1 MERSVPIPSF
11 LVDRPMGPNP
21 TPPPPTPAKTILGRL
36 RQTVTQ
42 LSRVQIARLKLAVN
56 ANPPRIVIYEAGGA
70 PRDYPLVGDYYLL
83 GRSSKA
89 NDITL
94 NSSVVST
101 SHAGLRRVPAFLG
114 STFAIEDRNSTNG
127 TFSGKKRINGQ
138 ILRHRDLVILGP
150 PELADSVRLQYV
162 DPPTWPLRA
171 LRYGLS
177 GFAGAIILASLAV
190 LWQWQNIPIL
200 PLPQARRGPVIVVA
214 GDGQPLQPIERRA
227 HQEVKTLAGFS
238 PHLKKALLASED
250 ARYYWHFGVDPI
262 GILRAVFVNVTQGEL
277 QQGASTLSQQ
287 LARTLYR
294 DYVGSDNSAGRKL
307 KEAIVALKLET
318 FYGKDRLLLAYMNQ
332 VFLGG
337 NVAGFED
344 AARFYFEKSA
354 QDLELGEAAMLVGI
368 LPAPNVWNPAR
379 NYQMALKR
387 RDLVLQRMLD
397 QGAIGLEEFKRA
409 RRSRVVVSP
418 RAKEVLRSTRAPYFF
433 NYVFNELEQLFGASV
448 AREGNFLIETRLNL
462 AVQTEA
468 DRALQTFID
477 NQGGRSGVSQGAI
490 VALDPTDG
498 SILAMSGG
506 KNFEESQFNR
516 AADGLRQPGST
527 FKLFAYAAAI
537 EAGTSPSTQY
547 SCGPFRWMG
556 QQFRSCR
563 SGGGSMN
570 MVSGVALSENPIAL
584 RVAEAVGLD
593 AVIGLAQRMGITSK
607 LRKTPG
613 LVLGESE
620 ATLLQMTG
628 AFATVANQGKFNRA
642 KAISRILDTSD
653 CTDAQNLQT
662 CRVMYDASQ
671 DNLQVNQPAL
681 SAATA
686 QTMTDLLRGVV
697 VQGTGRPAAK
707 VAGAVGKTG
716 TTDDSADLWFIGFVP
731 GRNLAAGVWLGNDTR
746 QPTDGNSGQAA
757 AVWGNFVS
765 RVLP

>member
-1 MERSVPIPSF
+1 
-11 LVDRPMGPNP
+11 MGPNP

-56 ANPPRIVIYEAGGA
+56 ANPPRIVVYEPGSE
-70 PRDYPLVGDYYLL
+70 PRDYPLLGEYYLL

-89 NDITL
+89 NDIAL
-94 NSSVVST
+94 NSPVVST
-101 SHAGLRRVPAFLG
+101 THAGLRRVPTFLG
-114 STFAIEDRNSTNG
+114 STFAIEDRDSTNG
-127 TFSGKKRINGQ
+127 TFSGSKRINGQ
-138 ILRHRDLVILGP
+138 ILRHREMVILGP

-162 DPPTWPLRA
+162 DPPTWPLQV
-171 LRYGLS
+171 LRYGVS
-177 GFAGAIILASLAV
+177 GLAGAIGLVSLAV
-190 LWQWQNIPIL
+190 LWQWQGIQIL
-200 PLPQARRGPVIVVA
+200 PLPQAQRGPVIVVA

-227 HQEVKTLAGFS
+227 HQEVKNLSDFS

-262 GILRAVFVNVTQGEL
+262 GILRAVLINAREGEL

-337 NVAGFED
+337 NLGGFED
-344 AARFYFEKSA
+344 AARFYFEKSSK
-354 QDLELGEAAMLVGI
+354 DLDLGEAAMLVGI
-368 LPAPNVWNPAR
+368 LPAPNRWNPAR
-379 NYQMALKR
+379 NYKMAVQR

-397 QGAIGLEEFKRA
+397 QGVIGLEDFRRA
-409 RRSRVVVSP
+409 RRSRVEVSP
-418 RAKEVLRSTRAPYFF
+418 RAREVLRSTRAPYFF
-433 NYVFNELEQLFGASV
+433 NYVFEELEQLFGSSV

-468 DRALQTFID
+468 DRALRQFID

-498 SILAMSGG
+498 LILAMSGG
-506 KNFEESQFNR
+506 RDFEDSQFNR
-516 AADGLRQPGST
+516 AANGLRQPGST
-527 FKLFAYAAAI
+527 FKLFAYAAALNQGI
-537 EAGTSPSTQY
+537 SPSTQY
-547 SCGPFRWMG
+547 SCAPVNWMG
-556 QQFRSCR
+556 QRFRGCR
-563 SGGGSMN
+563 SGGGRLNLVAGM
-570 MVSGVALSENPIAL
+570 ALSENPIAL

-593 AVIGLAQRMGITSK
+593 NIIALAQQMGITSK

-642 KAISRILDTSD
+642 QAISRVLDTSD
-653 CTDAQNLQT
+653 CTDPQNLQT
-662 CRVMYDASQ
+662 CRVMYDARA
-671 DNLQVNQPAL
+671 DNPEHNQPIL
-681 SAATA
+681 SAQTA
-686 QTMTDLLRGVV
+686 ATMTDLLRGVV
-697 VQGTGRPAAK
+697 VQGTGKPAAN
-707 VAGAVGKTG
+707 VPGAVGKTG

-731 GRNLAAGVWLGNDTR
+731 GRNLTAGVWLGNDTR
-746 QPTDGNSGQAA
+746 QATDGNSGQAA
-757 AVWGNFVS
+757 ALWGAFVS